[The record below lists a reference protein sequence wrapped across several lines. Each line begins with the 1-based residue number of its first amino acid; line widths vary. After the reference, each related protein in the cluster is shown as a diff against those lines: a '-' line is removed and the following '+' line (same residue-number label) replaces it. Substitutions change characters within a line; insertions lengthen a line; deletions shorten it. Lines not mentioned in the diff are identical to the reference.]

1 MRMTEC
7 VCRGRDTLSDI
18 SECDEMSQ
26 AFPTMLVYSN
36 IVGRLALLSLNT
48 KAHFIGLSF
57 HWFGFI
63 LMSPVTMVTQGGRK
77 DF

>member
-1 MRMTEC
+1 M
-7 VCRGRDTLSDI
+7 CRGRDTLSDI

-48 KAHFIGLSF
+48 KLISLVSHFIGLGS
-57 HWFGFI
+57 
-63 LMSPVTMVTQGGRK
+63 S
-77 DF
+77 